1 MQFSL
6 EDLPN
11 DDDVRVYAAVAV
23 AAIMLDGFY
32 KIHNI
37 KPGDSLDKVPKDSKI
52 NLNGVTAENA
62 RYIWTAL
69 MWLAR
74 DRNFNKCIYV
84 SERTGFNPRDEF
96 KFLGGYKSTSLY
108 KSVFTPI
115 IGEHKVEY
123 TPDEVNKCMGHHAPN
138 IALQKTVA
146 FCLAIPLINSFFLYN
161 KNSKELEFNS
171 RKSIKEL
178 QRLGYIKLSFGLMCI
193 PSFEVEKLK
202 LRYLHAAKIFGFD
215 GCKSLLQYAG
225 CRKELDLGD
234 NDLVNLG
241 AKRLKELFGVIP
253 LSVTHLCLSLCEFN
267 KLTADDLAYAL
278 SGIPA
283 TVTFL
288 DLSFNDLNKF
298 TKDELKKIVK
308 AISSTIKIDLT
319 NNGLDEDLCRSLE
332 QRTSL
337 VEALSQ
343 RKITSMPLTSAP
355 EASASS
361 SGQNFFP
368 KQGTSSAQSTDNSQ
382 TYGIGKP

>member
-1 MQFSL
+1 MRFSL
-6 EDLPN
+6 ENLPN
-11 DDDVRVYAAVAV
+11 DDNIRVYAAVAV

-32 KIHNI
+32 KTHKI

-52 NLNGVTAENA
+52 NLNGVTTENA

-123 TPDEVNKCMGHHAPN
+123 TPDEVNKRMGHHAPTLM
-138 IALQKTVA
+138 LQQSVA

-161 KNSKELEFNS
+161 KDSKELEFNS

-193 PSFEVEKLK
+193 SHFEVEKLK
-202 LRYLHAAKIFGFD
+202 LRSLHAAKIFGFD
-215 GCKSLLQYAG
+215 GCKSLLEHAR
-225 CRKELDLGD
+225 CLKELDLGE

-253 LSVTHLCLSLCEFN
+253 PSVTHLCLSLCEFN

-288 DLSFNDLNKF
+288 DLSFSGLNEF

-308 AISSTIKIDLT
+308 AIPSTIEIDLT
-319 NNGLDEDLCRSLE
+319 NNGFDKDLCRSLVE
-332 QRTSL
+332 QRTNL
-337 VEALSQ
+337 VEALAP

-361 SGQNFFP
+361 RGQNFFP

-382 TYGIGKP
+382 IYGI